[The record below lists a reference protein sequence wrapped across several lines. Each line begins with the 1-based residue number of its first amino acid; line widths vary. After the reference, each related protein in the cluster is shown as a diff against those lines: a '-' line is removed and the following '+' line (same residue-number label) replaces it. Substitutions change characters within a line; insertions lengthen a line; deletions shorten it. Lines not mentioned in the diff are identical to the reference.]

1 MNEND
6 LKSILLQE
14 LDYAESPGFEASAF
28 RTSRRSIPG
37 IDNIYFIQ
45 GAPVVYFSQLGKADL
60 SSIWKLYRQVW
71 SQSKVPILYI
81 ILPEEIRIYNGY
93 AEPPETAEELNSEDR
108 LLQNLQ
114 KLIDI
119 ETARR
124 EIRNRLYG
132 QYNRLYLETGA
143 FWSTPDGLRIKRE
156 SRADQRLLGSMNQ
169 VRLRLMQQGLSP
181 HLAYALIGRSIFIRY
196 LEDRGILTSERISQ
210 LIGKQVEDY
219 HSVLTDWDTAY
230 KLYESLSRRFNGDL
244 FPIDDEE
251 DERNSVK
258 QGHLNLLGD
267 FLHGYDFDAEQPSFW
282 PYDFSYIPIELI
294 SGIYD
299 TFLYSSDK
307 DDVSNDVGDD
317 DKSIDDSN
325 ANDSVKKRRSLGAYY
340 TPISLVDF
348 VIDETLPIEGV
359 HPDMTILDPAC
370 GSGIFL
376 VRAYQRLV
384 EAWKRQYEDE
394 ILSAP
399 ILGEILKRNIFGV
412 DIELNAVRIAAFSLY
427 LTMLDYLE
435 NDEILKDSFRF
446 PNLKN
451 TNLIHADF
459 FSANVAELFSDR
471 RFDRVIGN
479 LPWGRGTLKGEA
491 LQRVEENEY
500 QIGGKQIVQAFLLY
514 APKFCVENGE
524 LALLAPAKSTI
535 LVSSNTHEEFRQNFF
550 EKHNVRAVVNFSSL
564 VYELFVSSLSPV
576 VALFYQPGQ
585 PSKQSK
591 LVYGVPKPSPLSLHL
606 GAIVLDAT
614 EIKYMDREELLINPV
629 LWKVASWGTTRD
641 AALIKRLRSL
651 PRLQELEEANPKVL
665 RSKIREG
672 YIKARKGEKSYE
684 ARWLQGKPY
693 LDVNKFRPYIVKPQG
708 VVQDTFFERPRDP
721 EIYSGPLALI
731 HRSKCKAAY
740 LDNGSVA
747 YSNKITAVAGQ
758 LGQEKLLKWLV
769 AYMNSPLARYYHF
782 LTSTSW
788 AVERGTIIHD
798 EYKEMPFIVPEEAD
812 ERFKA
817 ILYHFDQI
825 IGLDK
830 QYDSQLLMNAN
841 AQIQDHED
849 AIAELIFDLYSLTQE
864 ERHLVEDVVNYEI
877 EFFYWSKRKQ
887 RKLND
892 SKAKAVRRPTSDMLE
907 EYAITFV
914 KTVNALLHYQDQMMS
929 ATVYHDG
936 APLSVVRFDLVDKSS
951 GYVQMLG
958 LIKESS
964 ILRDTLRRLDHL
976 LLEQRTSTLY
986 MRRHVRIYDGSQ
998 LYLVRPSE
1006 SRFWTRSQALA
1017 DVDSFIME
1025 LLAQSKKEIGVSH

>member
-1 MNEND
+1 MTEND

-14 LDYAESPGFEASAF
+14 LDYAESPGFEVSNH

-45 GAPVVYFSQLGKADL
+45 DTPIVYFSQLGEADP

-93 AEPPETAEELNSEDR
+93 AEPPETAEELNTEDR

-114 KLIDI
+114 KLIDV
-119 ETARR
+119 ETARK

-143 FWSTPDGLRIKRE
+143 FWSTSDGLRIKRE
-156 SRADQRLLGSMNQ
+156 SRAEQRLLSTLDQ
-169 VRLRLMQQGLSP
+169 VRFRLMQQGLSP
-181 HLAYALIGRSIFIRY
+181 HIAYALIGRSIFIRY
-196 LEDRGILTSERISQ
+196 LEDRSILTSESLSQ
-210 LIGKQVEDY
+210 LIGKQVQNY
-219 HSVLTDWDTAY
+219 RSILKDWDTAY

-251 DERNSVK
+251 NERNIVK
-258 QGHLNLLGD
+258 QKHLNLLGD
-267 FLHGYDFDAEQPSFW
+267 FLDGYDFDTERASFW

-299 TFLYSSDK
+299 TFLYSSDGS
-307 DDVSNDVGDD
+307 DESESSDEY
-317 DKSIDDSN
+317 DSGN
-325 ANDSVKKRRSLGAYY
+325 VININNRAKKRRSLGAYY
-340 TPISLVDF
+340 TPLSLVDF

-435 NDEILKDSFRF
+435 NDEILKDSFHF

-459 FSANVAELFSDR
+459 FSTNVETTFSDK
-471 RFDRVIGN
+471 RFDRVVGN
-479 LPWGRGTLKGEA
+479 LPWGRGTLRSEA
-491 LQRVEENEY
+491 LRRVQENEY
-500 QIGGKQIVQAFLLY
+500 QVGGKQIVQVFLQY
-514 APKFCVENGE
+514 APRFCAQNGE

-535 LVSSNTHEEFRQNFF
+535 LVASNTHEAFRQIFF
-550 EKHNVRAVVNFSSL
+550 EEYNVRAVVNFSAL
-564 VYELFVSSLSPV
+564 VYELFVSSLSPI
-576 VALFYQPGQ
+576 VALFYRPGR
-585 PSKQSK
+585 PSVQSK
-591 LVYGVPKPSPLSLHL
+591 LVYGVPKPSPLSQHL

-614 EIKYMDREELLINPV
+614 EVKYLDREELLAFPV

-641 AALIKRLRSL
+641 ATLIKRLLSL
-651 PRLQELEEANPKVL
+651 PSLQKLEEAEPKLL
-665 RSKIREG
+665 RSEIHEG
-672 YIKARKGEKSYE
+672 FVNAQKGKKSYE
-684 ARWLQGKPY
+684 ARWLQEKPF
-693 LDVNKFRPYIVKPQG
+693 LDVNKFKQYSVEIHG
-708 VVQDTFFERPRDP
+708 TVQEAFFERYRNE
-721 EIYSGPLALI
+721 EIYKGPLALI
-731 HRSKCKAAY
+731 HKSACKAAY
-740 LDNGSVA
+740 FDEGFIA
-747 YSNKITAVAGQ
+747 YRNMIVGVAGQ
-758 LGQEKLLKWLV
+758 LGQENLLKWLV
-769 AYMNSPLARYYHF
+769 AYINSPLARYYHF

-788 AVERGTIIHD
+788 AVERGRMILD
-798 EYKEMPFIVPEEAD
+798 EYKNMPFIIPEEAD
-812 ERFKA
+812 PRYKA
-817 ILYHFDQI
+817 VLYHFDQI
-825 IGLDK
+825 IDLHSKRDN
-830 QYDSQLLMNAN
+830 LLLTNSDV
-841 AQIQDHED
+841 QIQEHED
-849 AIAELIFDLYSLTQE
+849 AIEELVFDLYGLSQE
-864 ERHLVEDVVNYEI
+864 ERQLVQDIVNYEI

-887 RKLND
+887 RKQND
-892 SKAKAVRRPTSDMLE
+892 SKAKAVRRPTSDMLK
-907 EYAITFV
+907 EYAKTFV
-914 KTVNALLHYQDQMMS
+914 ETVNALLRYQGQMLS

-936 APLSVVRFDLVDKSS
+936 APLSVVSFELVDKSS
-951 GYVQMLG
+951 GYVQTLK
-958 LIKESS
+958 LIEESS
-964 ILRDTLRRLDHL
+964 ILRDTLRRLDYL

-1006 SRFWTRSQALA
+1006 RRFWTHSQARA
-1017 DVDSFIME
+1017 DADSFIIE
-1025 LLAQSKKEIGVSH
+1025 LLAQSKKEIGVPY